1 MRVLCLLC
9 LTAGAP
15 AGADTVVAARTV
27 PAMAVLT
34 AADIAVEPGPAR
46 GPFRD
51 PAEVLGME
59 ARVAL
64 YPGQAIGPDH
74 LGPPALIQRNEIV
87 VLRFRRGG
95 LSIAAEGR
103 ALGRAGAG
111 ERLRVMNLS
120 SRSIVSGTVYPDGTV
135 SVGGP
140 DPNIGG

>member
-1 MRVLCLLC
+1 MRVLGLLC
-9 LTAGAP
+9 LLAGAP
-15 AGADTVVAARTV
+15 ALGDTVIAARTV

-34 AADIAVEPGPAR
+34 PADIAVDPGAPR

-59 ARVAL
+59 ARVVL

-74 LGPPALIQRNEIV
+74 LGPPALVQRNQIV

-95 LSIAAEGR
+95 LTIVAEGR

-111 ERLRVMNLS
+111 ERLRVMNLA
-120 SRSIVSGTVYPDGTV
+120 SRSIVSGTVHPDGTV
-135 SVGGP
+135 AVGGP
-140 DPNIGG
+140 DPDAGG